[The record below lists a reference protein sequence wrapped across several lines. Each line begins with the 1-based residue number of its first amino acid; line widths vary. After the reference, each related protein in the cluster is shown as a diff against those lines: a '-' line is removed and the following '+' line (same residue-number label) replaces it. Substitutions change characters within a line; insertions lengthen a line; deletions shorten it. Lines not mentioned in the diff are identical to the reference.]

1 MKDFFQFVGRAAS
14 GGALAGAT
22 LTLLI
27 CLYYFGPSWNV
38 LYLYHPMILACFA
51 VPSAIVGLVLWI
63 VTTLAGARLIS
74 LLRIGIGISVVPA
87 IYFLIVLYA
96 LGGHLDKIDFTQFSF
111 STEVVWLLLWI
122 TVPGGIAG
130 LAAPSRRRFTKDTRL
145 TYWDRVALYEIAQ
158 LEARLAIQRRPH
170 SIGG

>member
-1 MKDFFQFVGRAAS
+1 MKDFFQFIGRGAS

-27 CLYYFGPSWNV
+27 CLYYFGPSWGLV
-38 LYLYHPMILACFA
+38 YLYHPMVLACFA
-51 VPSAIVGLVLWI
+51 VPGALVGLVLWI
-63 VTTLAGARLIS
+63 VTTLAGARLIAI
-74 LLRIGIGISVVPA
+74 LRIAIGISVLPA

-96 LGGHLDKIDFTQFSF
+96 LGGHLDKIDSTQFSF
-111 STEVVWLLLWI
+111 SAEVVWAFLWI

-130 LAAPSRRRFTKDTRL
+130 FASPSRRRFTKDTGL
-145 TYWDRVALYEIAQ
+145 TYWDRVALYEIAE
-158 LEARLAIQRRPH
+158 LEASVAIHRRAH